1 MAKISPLSRIGELLS
16 APSLPPMLA
25 GVSVSKCLDFDPSPP
40 GLVSCF
46 PLPHFT
52 CISVLWGSSFA
63 CLLWPKCGQTSCDFP
78 KHHFD
83 KADVCIRILPDF
95 GLGKLGESVDS
106 IFKLPGGKVSNYPKT
121 AFLSHPTTCV
131 RAWGKRKTHSNADPV
146 LIYNF
151 DILLFVD
158 FFLHQFQFLK
168 ISH

>member
-121 AFLSHPTTCV
+121 AFLSHLSQSP
-131 RAWGKRKTHSNADPV
+131 ASGPEAKGKHIV
-146 LIYNF
+146 MLILCLFTILIFCSLWTFSCINF
-151 DILLFVD
+151 NF
-158 FFLHQFQFLK
+158 
-168 ISH
+168 